1 MKLHNLTSTVARY
14 FSVLKEIPLLPILID
29 EQIRLFTFIFK
40 PRLFFLMSQ
49 IIKEIKTWK
58 GVSMR
63 THRYGGIEFR
73 VGNREIGHLH
83 GGGLLDILFD
93 KDTKDIL
100 FKNNQI
106 SEHHVFKN
114 TGWGSF
120 YINENSDL
128 QEIIYLLRKSF
139 MLKK

>member
-1 MKLHNLTSTVARY
+1 MKFPNLTSTIAKY
-14 FSVLKEIPLLPILID
+14 FSFLKEIPLLPILID

-40 PRLFFLMSQ
+40 LGLFFLMSE
-49 IIKEIKTWK
+49 IIKEIKTWE
-58 GVSMR
+58 GISIH

-73 VGNREIGHLH
+73 IKNKEIGHLH

-93 KDTKDIL
+93 KDTKDEL
-100 FKNNQI
+100 FKNKQI

-120 YINENSDL
+120 YICENSDF
-128 QEIIYLLRKSF
+128 QEIIHLLKISF